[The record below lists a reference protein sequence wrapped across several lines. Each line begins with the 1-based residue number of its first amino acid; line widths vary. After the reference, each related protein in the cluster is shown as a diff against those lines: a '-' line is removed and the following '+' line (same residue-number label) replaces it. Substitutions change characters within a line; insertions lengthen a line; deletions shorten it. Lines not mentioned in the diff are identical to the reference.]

1 MTGAEGNE
9 GGYGTFLSQE
19 STKEPVCD
27 VKAN

>member
-1 MTGAEGNE
+1 MTEDEGDE
-9 GGYGTFLSQE
+9 GYGTFLSQE

>member
-1 MTGAEGNE
+1 MTGTEGNE
-9 GGYGTFLSQE
+9 GYGTFLSQE

>member
-9 GGYGTFLSQE
+9 GYGTFLSQE